1 MLPGGG
7 WGRGRP
13 TSAESAAPA
22 APMSPC
28 PLPGKDAGGGG
39 RGVRGSL
46 RGAVRRLGIFWKVA
60 PAGAGPPGSERVR
73 GRAFPEERALPD
85 NTEDGEA
92 GGRPARREGS
102 GSLLKAL
109 SQHGASACH
118 PPSSNQ
124 APQGQGPLKT
134 EAPRPSS
141 TTPSSGCSFSGG
153 GGFCPG
159 PDLLTSALTP
169 AALQILRSRQG
180 SPCKP
185 AHPPARPRPPP
196 PRALPPRPPWASLLL
211 CGRCAAA
218 PPSQITAV

>member
-124 APQGQGPLKT
+124 APQGQGPLK
-134 EAPRPSS
+134 ERPCE
-141 TTPSSGCSFSGG
+141 G
-153 GGFCPG
+153 
-159 PDLLTSALTP
+159 A
-169 AALQILRSRQG
+169 
-180 SPCKP
+180 
-185 AHPPARPRPPP
+185 
-196 PRALPPRPPWASLLL
+196 
-211 CGRCAAA
+211 CGRGRKRASPRFRHGEDKSGTVPATATCCQC
-218 PPSQITAV
+218 SQRARGWSHVWFTPVPGSTFPTSPGAREK